1 MSPRPSPMT
10 SPAATPMPRGQAR
23 RPAPR
28 EIHRRGF
35 LGLGALG
42 ALALAGCAQMSDLAG
57 SAGPAATGSS
67 GAASGAAGATAFLDP
82 TQVHAVTVTDEAG
95 ALAQV
100 VATYLSSETKD
111 WATVSVSIDG
121 SAYEQVGMRLKGN
134 SSLRSISA
142 DAEPQT
148 LPWLVRLDK
157 FADGQNHD
165 GMTEFVIRSNSS
177 TTALNEAV
185 ALDLLAASGLAA
197 QQAAYI
203 ALNINGST
211 SLRLTVENPNQEW
224 VDRVFATQGLLYKAE
239 ASGDYTYRGKDPSA
253 YEDVFDQE
261 TGEDDLTPLMS
272 FLQFVNESTDED
284 FEAQLADRLD
294 VAEFARYLAFEQ
306 LVDNFDDIDGPGN
319 NSYLWWDAA
328 AERMT
333 VVAWDHNLAF
343 GLSPDGAGGGA
354 GGGPGGG
361 GTPPGAPGEMPTDAG
376 GQGVLG
382 QGVPGQAGPGQGGPG
397 GQGGAGPMGGRTNP
411 LVTRFTAVAAW
422 SQAVTDAGADLTA
435 GLVTSGTAEQSLAR
449 WQTLLT
455 QQAGELVDGATVTTE
470 ADHIT
475 SSLAS

>member
-57 SAGPAATGSS
+57 SAGPAATG
-67 GAASGAAGATAFLDP
+67 
-82 TQVHAVTVTDEAG
+82 
-95 ALAQV
+95 
-100 VATYLSSETKD
+100 TYLSSETKD

>member
-1 MSPRPSPMT
+1 MASRSTP
-10 SPAATPMPRGQAR
+10 PMPQEQAR
-23 RPAPR
+23 RLAPR
-28 EIHRRGF
+28 AIHRRGF

-42 ALALAGCAQMSDLAG
+42 AFALTGCAQLGDLTGSGAPVAGSG
-57 SAGPAATGSS
+57 SAGAGSS
-67 GAASGAAGATAFLDP
+67 GAGSSGIGDAAFLDP
-82 TQVHAVTVTDEAG
+82 AQVHVVNVSDEAG
-95 ALAQV
+95 ALAHV
-100 VATYLSSETKD
+100 VATYLSSETKE

-121 SAYEQVGMRLKGN
+121 TAYEQVGMRLKGN

-148 LPWLVRLDK
+148 LPWLMRLDK
-157 FADGQNHD
+157 FTDGQNHD

-203 ALNINGST
+203 ALDINGST

-239 ASGDYTYRGKDPSA
+239 AGGDYTYRGEDPSA
-253 YEDVFDQE
+253 YEDIFDQE
-261 TGEDDLTPLMS
+261 TGEDDLTPLTS
-272 FLQFVNESTDED
+272 FLQFVNESSDED

-294 VAEFARYLAFEQ
+294 VAAFARYLAFEQ

-343 GLSPDGAGGGA
+343 GLSPAGAGGGA
-354 GGGPGGG
+354 GGGGAGGG
-361 GTPPGAPGEMPTDAG
+361 GMPPGAPADRPTDAA
-376 GQGVLG
+376 
-382 QGVPGQAGPGQGGPG
+382 GQAGPAAQGPG
-397 GQGGAGPMGGRTNP
+397 GQGGGGQMGGRTNP
-411 LVTRFTAVAAW
+411 LVTRFAAVAAW
-422 SQAVTDAGADLTA
+422 SQAVTAAGADLA
-435 GLVTSGTAEQSLAR
+435 AELVTSGTAEESLAR
-449 WQTLLT
+449 WQALITE
-455 QQAGELVDGATVTTE
+455 QAGELVDDETMTAE

-475 SSLAS
+475 SSLAT